1 MNQGPPHPLRIQS
14 CSLWWVCSQPRAWSC
29 LCSAGI
35 LPETGVFSLLLA
47 VQWFRFAGKGRGI
60 LLQLGCLCAN
70 VSFRAV
76 WDEQRYWNAQPG
88 VVVCFNLRWYPLKA
102 QNWGTASH
110 LPVRPWQ
117 LCMGRKPIPLGQR
130 DVFCLVL
137 WVWSSSLIYPY
148 RSSISNVPNGQVA
161 KHLTSI

>member
-47 VQWFRFAGKGRGI
+47 VQWFRFAGKGI
-60 LLQLGCLCAN
+60 LLQWGCLCAN

-76 WDEQRYWNAQPG
+76 WDEQRDWNASQRLWFVSIWG
-88 VVVCFNLRWYPLKA
+88 GTRWKHRTEALLHICQCVPDSSVWVG
-102 QNWGTASH
+102 NRFH
-110 LPVRPWQ
+110 LGKGMFSA
-117 LCMGRKPIPLGQR
+117 LSFES
-130 DVFCLVL
+130 DLVL
-137 WVWSSSLIYPY
+137 W
-148 RSSISNVPNGQVA
+148 SIRIEVVFLMCPMA
-161 KHLTSI
+161 K